1 MSIGHKVLA
10 LSLIF
15 GIEMMLAYVTLDSG
29 GITGLPALIAS
40 AVMLAVLY
48 PGYDSCAAVS
58 RKVFERTQI
67 TELSIVVIL
76 ILLPVLPAG
85 AVWACAKLGIIGPI
99 GLFGAWRVG
108 ACLTVGHLLISA
120 GGVPR
125 GLQQLKEFVCR

>member
-10 LSLIF
+10 LGLIF

-29 GITGLPALIAS
+29 GITGWSALIAS
-40 AVMLAVLY
+40 AVMLAILY

-67 TELSIVVIL
+67 AELSIVVIL
-76 ILLPVLPAG
+76 IILPILPAAG
-85 AVWACAKLGIIGPI
+85 VWACAKLGIIGTI

-108 ACLTVGHLLISA
+108 VCLTVGHLLISA
-120 GGVPR
+120 SGMPR
-125 GLQQLKEFVCR
+125 GLQQLKEFVRR